1 MVPSWVILVVSL
13 TYVGTLFG
21 IAWWGDR
28 RAEQGRSLVR
38 NPLVYTLS
46 IAVYCT
52 SWTFYGAV
60 GSAASNGPEF
70 LTIYVGPTLMFLA
83 WWFILRKIVRI
94 TRAHRI
100 TSIADFIASRY
111 GKSTQLSVLVTLVAT
126 AGTMPYIALQL
137 KAVAQSFTILAG
149 PDAAAALNAPL
160 PQVIAD
166 TAFWVALAMALFGIL
181 FGTRHIDASEHHEGV
196 VTAVAFE
203 SVVKLLA
210 FLAVGVFVTFGM
222 YDGFGDLFER
232 ARTAGIPA
240 ETFTLG
246 MPDGPGRWV
255 SMTLLSMCA
264 ILCLP
269 RQFQITFVETVDE
282 RHLSTAAWLFPL
294 YLLVISL
301 FVVPIAVSG
310 LMVLPSGVDA
320 DSFVL
325 TVPLSQGQEGLALMA
340 FVGGLSAATGMVIVA
355 TIALSTMV
363 SNDLVMPA
371 LLRIRWLRLTER
383 GDLTGLLLFI
393 RRAAIVAVLFLG
405 YVYYRATGQSGALA
419 AIGLTSFAAAAQ
431 FAPAMLGGLFWKG
444 ATRSGAVTG
453 LALGFA
459 AWGYTMLLPS
469 MARSGYLS
477 IDVVL
482 HGLGGIGWLRPEA
495 LLGMDTL
502 DPLSHAL
509 FWSWLLNIG
518 AFVGVSLFGR
528 QSPMERVQATVF
540 VDVFKRS
547 ETAAPQVWRRSA
559 TVKDLYALIQQFLGR
574 ATAHRAFRAYEK
586 EHGVSLP
593 PGREA
598 DAELLAMTE
607 RLLAGSIGGASA
619 RVMVASVA
627 KGEMVSLD
635 EVLKILEE
643 TSQVIE
649 YSQRLE
655 QKSTELEQTTAELR
669 EANRRLK
676 ELDRLKDE
684 FLSTISHEL
693 RTPLTSIRSF
703 SEILVD
709 TPNLEAEQASRF
721 LGIIVRESERLT
733 RLIDQLLD
741 LARLQAGHGDWIMEP
756 VDLDKTLED
765 AAAITAGLFADK
777 QARLILRL
785 PPHPHPVFADRDR
798 LMQVFVNL
806 LSNAVKYVPED
817 GTGRVMVSA
826 LPYGPTWMVTIS
838 DNGLGIAREDRERVF
853 DRFVQV
859 PRPDG
864 APPGGTGLGLPIS
877 RQIVEHFG
885 GRIWVEDAPTGGA
898 MVCVTL
904 PVTRHAAT
912 PPRSEAL

>member
-1 MVPSWVILVVSL
+1 MIESWVILMVSL
-13 TYVGTLFG
+13 TYVGVLFG

-60 GSAASNGPEF
+60 GSAALHGPEF
-70 LTIYVGPTLMFLA
+70 LTIYIGPTLTFLA
-83 WWFILRKIVRI
+83 WWFVLRKIARI

-111 GKSTQLSVLVTLVAT
+111 GKSTQLSVLVTVIAT

-137 KAVAQSFTILAG
+137 KAVAQSFTVLAG
-149 PDAAAALNAPL
+149 PDAAAALNEQM
-160 PQVIAD
+160 PQVMAD
-166 TAFWVALAMALFGIL
+166 TAFWVALAMAVFGIL

-222 YDGFGDLFER
+222 FDGPGDLFER
-232 ARTAGIPA
+232 ARASGIPA
-240 ETFTLG
+240 DIFTLG
-246 MPDGPGRWV
+246 LPDGPGRWV
-255 SMTLLSMCA
+255 AMVLLSMCA
-264 ILCLP
+264 IVCLP
-269 RQFQITFVETVDE
+269 RQFQVTFVETVDE
-282 RHLSTAAWLFPL
+282 RHLATASWLFPL

-310 LMVLPSGVDA
+310 LMVLPGDVDA

-325 TVPLSQGQEGLALMA
+325 TVPLSQGQEGLALLA

-405 YVYYRATGQSGALA
+405 YAYYRATGQSGALA

-431 FAPAMLGGLFWKG
+431 FAPAMIGGLFWKG
-444 ATRSGAVTG
+444 ATRAGAITG

-459 AWGYTMLLPS
+459 AWAYTLLLPS
-469 MARSGYLS
+469 LARSGYLDLS
-477 IDVVL
+477 VVAF
-482 HGLGGIGWLRPEA
+482 GPGGIDWLRPEA
-495 LLGMDTL
+495 LLGLDML
-502 DPLSHAL
+502 DPLSHSL

-518 AFVGVSLFGR
+518 TFVGVSLFGR

-540 VDVFKRS
+540 ADVFKRS
-547 ETAAPQVWRRSA
+547 ETAGPQVWRRSA
-559 TVKDLYALIQQFLGR
+559 TVKDLYALVQQFLGR
-574 ATAHRAFRAYEK
+574 STAHRTFRDYER

-598 DAELLAMTE
+598 DAELLARTE

-655 QKSTELEQTTAELR
+655 QKSAELERTTAELR
-669 EANRRLK
+669 EANQRLK

-709 TPNLEAEQASRF
+709 TPSLEAGKAARF

-741 LARLQAGHGDWIMEP
+741 LARLQAGHGDWAMGP
-756 VDLDKTLED
+756 VDLDKSLED
-765 AAAITAGLFADK
+765 AAAVTAGLFADK
-777 QARLILRL
+777 HARLVLRL
-785 PPHPHPVFADRDR
+785 PPAPQPVYADRDR

-806 LSNAVKYVPED
+806 LSNAVKVVPED
-817 GTGRVMVSA
+817 GSGRVMISA
-826 LPYGPTWMVTIS
+826 IPRGEEWMVTIS
-838 DNGLGIAREDRERVF
+838 DNGPGIAAEDRERVF

-885 GRIWVEDAPTGGA
+885 GRIWIEEAPLGGA
-898 MVCVTL
+898 MFCLTL
-904 PVTRHAAT
+904 PVARTT
-912 PPRSEAL
+912 PASLSEAS